1 MQINLNINKNNC
13 TKLDFSHFR
22 KKVKAVHDPAKLTT
36 TMLWCWE
43 WLSLCCSVVTRVG
56 WVVDR
61 MFLAVSRLVTIA
73 IYTISEPLLFQSL
86 DIYWVLCIVCNMQDN
101 FTHFIMYHFHIFE
114 WSVEVNFYS
123 GTWKP

>member
-73 IYTISEPLLFQSL
+73 HIRASIIPVLRYILGPL
-86 DIYWVLCIVCNMQDN
+86 Y
-101 FTHFIMYHFHIFE
+101 
-114 WSVEVNFYS
+114 SVQYA
-123 GTWKP
+123 G